1 MRSIAVFSIFCCK
14 LLPILIIGGQRQ
26 TMMRQFSKKMG
37 KNNTWDPNDDMEVN
51 EEDRK
56 RERALVKLEKAKKLA
71 TDVDQISFKHVTS
84 KNKKR
89 SLMTPDTL
97 PGQHS
102 LQQYGMYAIKSL

>member
-1 MRSIAVFSIFCCK
+1 M
-14 LLPILIIGGQRQ
+14 IGGQRQ
-26 TMMRQFSKKMG
+26 KMMRQFSKKMG
-37 KNNTWDPNDDMEVN
+37 KNDTWEPNDDMEAN

-56 RERALVKLEKAKKLA
+56 RERALVKLEKAKKLG
-71 TDVDQISFKHVTS
+71 TDVDQISFKPAIS